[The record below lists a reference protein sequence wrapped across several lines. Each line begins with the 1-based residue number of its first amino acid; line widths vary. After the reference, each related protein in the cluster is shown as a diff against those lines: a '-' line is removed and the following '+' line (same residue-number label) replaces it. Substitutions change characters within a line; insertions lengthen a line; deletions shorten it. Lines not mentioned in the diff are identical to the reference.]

1 MLRSGL
7 ANDIGTGSHH
17 GDHANGPAELLAAE
31 VPMPK
36 LGIAFFGMMVGG
48 AVFLISGLMVFAT
61 IVQVQ
66 DRTMQALAPAQ
77 PTSAQYAQLELSPQ
91 PIFRFAPPQ

>member
-1 MLRSGL
+1 
-7 ANDIGTGSHH
+7 
-17 GDHANGPAELLAAE
+17 
-31 VPMPK
+31 MPK

-77 PTSAQYAQLELSPQ
+77 PTSAQYAQARTFATTNFSICSPAVRTVRHAGRPLS
-91 PIFRFAPPQ
+91 